1 MTEPPCTTSWR
12 GIGGAVIAVD
22 TNILVH
28 AHRAATPG
36 HRRAVAWL
44 KHLAEGEAR
53 WAIPVFCL
61 AEFLRVVTHTRIFS
75 PASTLEQ
82 GISALRALIA
92 SPSLVILAPGE
103 RFPAL
108 LFDLVRQADARGDM
122 AFDAQIAAVCLEN
135 GVDRLLTTDRDFS
148 RFPAVRIISLQD
160 ELV

>member
-1 MTEPPCTTSWR
+1 
-12 GIGGAVIAVD
+12 VIAVD
-22 TNILVH
+22 TNVLVH
-28 AHRAATPG
+28 AHRAAAPA

-61 AEFLRVVTHTRIFS
+61 AEFLRVVTHTMIFS

-82 GISALRALIA
+82 AISALRAVMA
-92 SPSLVILAPGE
+92 SPSLIILTPSG

-108 LFDLVRQADARGDM
+108 LFDLVRAADARGNM
-122 AFDAQIAAVCLEN
+122 AFDAQIAAVCLES
-135 GVDRLLTTDRDFS
+135 GADQILTTDRDFS